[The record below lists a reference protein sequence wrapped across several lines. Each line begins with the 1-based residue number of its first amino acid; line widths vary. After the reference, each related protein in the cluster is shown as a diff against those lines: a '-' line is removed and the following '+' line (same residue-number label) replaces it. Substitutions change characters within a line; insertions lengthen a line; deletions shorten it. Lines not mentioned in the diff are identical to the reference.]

1 MFFYVF
7 CCFFIHQNT
16 SRNHHLTTKIT
27 YYCKYVVLEISRK
40 NQFAVFWIC
49 FSSKIPAK
57 LFQNHFKI
65 NHHFFQHFS
74 GFFRFFEVFWG
85 FLRFFEVFR
94 GFSRFLESQRAHLTH
109 DYHTPPFFISTDAT
123 AYRSCQKCVTLLS
136 PNSPHSHDSARICT
150 PLNHLNLT
158 LFDVF
163 RRLHYFPSSAKEN
176 SRLHNFPASATES
189 SRLHNFPSSATES

>member
-1 MFFYVF
+1 MQRASGERLTARGPAP
-7 CCFFIHQNT
+7 CAALEPLEQNG
-16 SRNHHLTTKIT
+16 SGPSLLSAA
-27 YYCKYVVLEISRK
+27 LE
-40 NQFAVFWIC
+40 NGCEQC
-49 FSSKIPAK
+49 
-57 LFQNHFKI
+57 
-65 NHHFFQHFS
+65 
-74 GFFRFFEVFWG
+74 
-85 FLRFFEVFR
+85 FLRFFDVFR

-163 RRLHYFPSSAKEN
+163 RRLHYFTSSAKEN
-176 SRLHNFPASATES
+176 SRLHNFPASATEN

>member
-1 MFFYVF
+1 MHRFLRFF
-7 CCFFIHQNT
+7 
-16 SRNHHLTTKIT
+16 
-27 YYCKYVVLEISRK
+27 E
-40 NQFAVFWIC
+40 VFWGVIMVFWGFLRFFEVFRGVLRFFEVFWG
-49 FSSKIPAK
+49 FS
-57 LFQNHFKI
+57 
-65 NHHFFQHFS
+65 
-74 GFFRFFEVFWG
+74 RFFEVFWG

>member
-1 MFFYVF
+1 MFFQVF
-7 CCFFIHQNT
+7 LGFLMFFDVFRCF
-16 SRNHHLTTKIT
+16 L
-27 YYCKYVVLEISRK
+27 
-40 NQFAVFWIC
+40 C
-49 FSSKIPAK
+49 FLS
-57 LFQNHFKI
+57 
-65 NHHFFQHFS
+65 FFFL
-74 GFFRFFEVFWG
+74 VFWG
-85 FLRFFEVFR
+85 FL
-94 GFSRFLESQRAHLTH
+94 RFLESQRAHLTH

-189 SRLHNFPSSATES
+189 SRLHNFPASATESSRVHQWNVPFSTMITHWLQNSNALYTWQPPPRDYAAAGRRLVN

>member
-1 MFFYVF
+1 MFFDVF
-7 CCFFIHQNT
+7 LSFFRFFDVFRCF
-16 SRNHHLTTKIT
+16 L
-27 YYCKYVVLEISRK
+27 
-40 NQFAVFWIC
+40 
-49 FSSKIPAK
+49 
-57 LFQNHFKI
+57 
-65 NHHFFQHFS
+65 
-74 GFFRFFEVFWG
+74 RFFEVFWG
-85 FLRFFEVFR
+85 FLRFFDVFWGFLMFFEVFR
-94 GFSRFLESQRAHLTH
+94 GFSRFRESQRAHLTH

>member
-1 MFFYVF
+1 MFFDVF
-7 CCFFIHQNT
+7 LCFLMF
-16 SRNHHLTTKIT
+16 
-27 YYCKYVVLEISRK
+27 
-40 NQFAVFWIC
+40 FDVF
-49 FSSKIPAK
+49 FM
-57 LFQNHFKI
+57 
-65 NHHFFQHFS
+65 
-74 GFFRFFEVFWG
+74 
-85 FLRFFEVFR
+85 FFEVFR

-163 RRLHYFPSSAKEN
+163 DVSTTFRRPRRKIHVSTTFRRPRRKVHVSTTFRRPRRKVDVSTTFRRPRRKVHVSTNETSLSLP
-176 SRLHNFPASATES
+176 
-189 SRLHNFPSSATES
+189 